1 MKRYE
6 CYSEVKLITD
16 KYISDGVPCGRC
28 GIIIEVYNDDD
39 YYEVQFYDESG
50 ELSSVFFAVAGSEIV
65 LVVKII
71 N

>member
-6 CYSEVKLITD
+6 CYSEVRLI

-50 ELSSVFFAVAGSEIV
+50 ELSSAFFAVAGSEIV
-65 LVVKII
+65 LTEK